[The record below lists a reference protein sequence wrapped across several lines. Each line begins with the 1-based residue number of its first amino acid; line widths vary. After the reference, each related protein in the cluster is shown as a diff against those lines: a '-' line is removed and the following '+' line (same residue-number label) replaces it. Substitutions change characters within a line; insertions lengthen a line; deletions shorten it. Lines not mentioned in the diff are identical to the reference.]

1 VFEFKPLERNMSVLE
16 KLIVENGGKVT
27 LPIEVQD
34 RYGMVENT
42 AIRIIET
49 QKGVLLIPL
58 TDEPMNAELA
68 AEINEWQSIGVES
81 WDMFPYEEQKP

>member
-1 VFEFKPLERNMSVLE
+1 MSVLE